1 MKNRKTLT
9 KILAIVLSALMACTG
24 LFTIITYCVWMAS
37 QHVH

>member
-1 MKNRKTLT
+1 MKNKTLFRT
-9 KILAIVLSALMACTG
+9 LAIVLSALMAGTG